1 MTTPFIERLGRIPHP
16 FALRYRRAAAVALA
30 LGLQFSNAP
39 AQTKPAAPLKILRVP
54 FSVAETTFDPAKI
67 NDLYSRTITAHIFET
82 LYEYD
87 PLARMPVK
95 IRPMIAEAMP
105 EASAD
110 FKTWT
115 VRIKPGIYFAS
126 DPAFKGVKREV
137 VAQDFAY
144 ALKRFVDPANKSPI
158 ATSVLD
164 VKYLGLAALREAA
177 LKNKTPFDYDAPVE
191 GVKVLDRYTLRFNL
205 EVGRPRFIE
214 NLAAPDLFGAV
225 AREVVEFYG
234 DKIGEHPVGTGPF
247 KLVQW
252 RRSSF
257 IALERSAD
265 YREVLYDA
273 EPHANDAAGQAILA
287 KLKGKRLPIV
297 DRVEVSVIE
306 ENQPRWLAFL
316 NGQVDGL
323 VAIPGSVPI
332 DFANLAMPNGKVAP
346 NLARKGIAGQRNVNS
361 DVGISYFNFD
371 DPVVGGYTPDKI
383 ALRRAIALSIDI
395 EREIR
400 LVRRGQAIPGQSIVV
415 PHTIGYDPAF
425 KSEMSEYSP
434 ARAKA
439 LLDVYGYTD
448 KDGDGWR
455 DLPDGKPLVLE
466 VATQPEQISRQF
478 DEQWKRNLN
487 AIGIRVK
494 FNVGKWP
501 EQLKASR
508 AGKLQIW
515 MLGSSAAS
523 PDGVGS
529 FQRLHGPAAGG
540 QNLSRFNLP
549 AFNEVYDKLQTLPD
563 GPERLALFEQGKR
576 LAAAYMPYKIHGHR
590 ISTDLYHPWL
600 IGFRRP
606 QFWNEWWHRVDVDS
620 ELRDKTLR

>member
-1 MTTPFIERLGRIPHP
+1 MTTRMRL
-16 FALRYRRAAAVALA
+16 AAAALLCLVATGLA
-30 LGLQFSNAP
+30 N
-39 AQTKPAAPLKILRVP
+39 AQTAAAKPLKVLRVP

-67 NDLYSRTITAHIFET
+67 NDLYSRSITPHIFEA

-87 PLARMPVK
+87 ALARMPVK
-95 IRPMIAEAMP
+95 IKPLIAAALP
-105 EASAD
+105 EFSAD
-110 FKTWT
+110 YKTWT

-137 VAQDFAY
+137 VAQDFLY
-144 ALKRFVDPANKSPI
+144 ALKRFVDPANKSPL
-158 ATSVLD
+158 ATSILD
-164 VKYLGLAALREAA
+164 QKYLGLAALRDEA
-177 LKNKTPFDYDAPVE
+177 LKNKTPFDYDKPIE
-191 GVKVLDRYTLRFNL
+191 GLKVLDRYTLQFNL
-205 EVGRPRFIE
+205 EIGRPRYLE
-214 NLAAPDLFGAV
+214 SMAASDLFGAV

-265 YREVLYDA
+265 YREVLYEA
-273 EPHANDAAGQAILA
+273 EPRADDAAGQAILA

-323 VAIPGSVPI
+323 VAIHGSVPI
-332 DFANLAMPNGKVAP
+332 DFANLAMPNGKIAP
-346 NLARKGIAGQRNVNS
+346 NLAKKGIAGQRNVNS

-400 LVRRGQAIPGQSIVV
+400 LVRRGQAIPGQSIIV
-415 PHTIGYDPAF
+415 PHTTGYDPAF
-425 KSEMSEYSP
+425 KSEMSEYNP

-439 LLDVYGYTD
+439 LLDLYGYTD

-478 DEQWKRNLN
+478 DEQWKRNLS

-529 FQRLHGPAAGG
+529 FQRLHGPASGG

-549 AFNEVYDKLQTLPD
+549 AFNEVYDKLQALPD
-563 GPERLALFEQGKR
+563 GPERDALFLHGKK
-576 LAAAYMPYKIHGHR
+576 LAAAYMPYKVHGHR

-606 QFWNEWWHRVDVDS
+606 QFWQEWWHRVDVDS
-620 ELRDKTLR
+620 ELRDKALH